1 MNRMGIVGRVWH
13 MGGTDALVPFTI
25 PVDERASRIVQL
37 ADAIQVSEL
46 VYLATCNR
54 VEIILVGDGQTSMD
68 TYRDRIFEHLTD
80 RRSVDGDARRVM
92 RAWGGEG
99 AAEHLFM
106 VASGLDSAQLGETE
120 ILGQTQSAYELAR
133 GLGLAGPRLKRLFQ
147 SAVRTARKIHR
158 TTGIGKGKV
167 SLSTIALKKLRRGLE
182 QRPGMVALMGISD
195 MTRNCGRDLQKE
207 GIATLVVNR
216 TLSGAEELARQIGAE
231 SCSLEEFR
239 RCPPKLAAILT
250 ATGGGGAGEPILREK
265 DLKRIALAAGSAVP
279 LIVDMGVP
287 PNVLPE
293 EASAAGFQRVG
304 MDEIVSAAL
313 SGREGRVAEVAR
325 ARECVDRALHD
336 LRKSM
341 AERMVAPVIVDL
353 RERYRRQAKR
363 DVETLLRRKL
373 PELSESDQ
381 RVLREWADSLARRLA
396 HIPLTGLRSLAVER
410 GLESVE
416 AFAGGADIGLVREVY
431 ETIDRTG
438 DPPSPDEVS

>member
-92 RAWGGEG
+92 RAWVGEG

-158 TTGIGKGKV
+158 TTGVGKGKV

-182 QRPGMVALMGISD
+182 QRPGMVALIGISE
-195 MTRNCGRDLQKE
+195 MTRNCGRDLQKD
-207 GIATLVVNR
+207 GVATLVVNR
-216 TLSGAEELARQIGAE
+216 MASRAEELAREIGAQ

-239 RCPPKLAAILT
+239 RRPPKLAAILA
-250 ATGGGGAGEPILREK
+250 ATGAGEPILRQK
-265 DLKRIALAAGSAVP
+265 DLKRIASAAGSAVP

-293 EASAAGFQRVG
+293 EASEAGFERVG

-313 SGREGRVAEVAR
+313 SGREGRVVEVAC

-416 AFAGGADIGLVREVY
+416 AFAGGADVGLLREVY

>member
-92 RAWGGEG
+92 RAWVGEG

-158 TTGIGKGKV
+158 TTGVGKGKV

-182 QRPGMVALMGISD
+182 QRPGMVALIGISD
-195 MTRNCGRDLQKE
+195 MTRNCGRDLQKD
-207 GIATLVVNR
+207 GVATLVVNR
-216 TLSGAEELARQIGAE
+216 MASRAEELAREIGAQ

-239 RCPPKLAAILT
+239 RRPPKLAAILT
-250 ATGGGGAGEPILREK
+250 ATGAGEPILRQK
-265 DLKRIALAAGSAVP
+265 DLKRIASVAGSAVP

-293 EASAAGFQRVG
+293 EASEAGFERVG

-313 SGREGRVAEVAR
+313 SGREGRVTEVAR

-373 PELSESDQ
+373 PELSESDR

-416 AFAGGADIGLVREVY
+416 AFAGGADVGLLREVY